1 MPPGQ
6 EPHGFRDTVPSEQ
19 NARRAHPAR
28 ASGIVSVDVRLGAQP
43 PLHYGRAERPDDVRL
58 RPPCSTTEMTAM
70 HPYTRRRAIV
80 EHVNEH
86 GLVSLHD
93 LATLVGASEAT
104 IRR

>member
-1 MPPGQ
+1 
-6 EPHGFRDTVPSEQ
+6 
-19 NARRAHPAR
+19 
-28 ASGIVSVDVRLGAQP
+28 
-43 PLHYGRAERPDDVRL
+43 
-58 RPPCSTTEMTAM
+58 M
-70 HPYTRRRAIV
+70 HPFTRRRAIV